1 VPQTPRVLRVSGVS
15 DDERAIAARIER
27 VGVVDLPVL
36 MPMLRA
42 YCDFYEVDPRDDR
55 LIALSR
61 ALIEDPSQGEQLI
74 ARDDGGTPL
83 GFATIY
89 WTWQTLDAARIG
101 VLNDLY
107 VVPATRGSGVGR
119 ALIEHCRGLCRKR
132 GAAKLVWETAPDNAT
147 AQRLYDGIGA
157 ESSTW
162 LIYEMDAW

>member
-1 VPQTPRVLRVSGVS
+1 VSGVGA
-15 DDERAIAARIER
+15 ERQRTPVEISAVE
-27 VGVVDLPVL
+27 VVDLPVL

-55 LIALSR
+55 LLALCR
-61 ALIEDPSQGEQLI
+61 ALVEDPSEGVQLL
-74 ARDDGGTPL
+74 ARSEDGQAL
-83 GFATIY
+83 GFATVF
-89 WTWQTLDAARIG
+89 WTWQTLDGARVG
-101 VLNDLY
+101 VLNDLFT
-107 VVPATRGSGVGR
+107 VPEARGSGVGR

-162 LIYEMDAW
+162 LAYEIDAW

>member
-1 VPQTPRVLRVSGVS
+1 M
-15 DDERAIAARIER
+15 AAEGQKNSLRIER
-27 VGVVDLPVL
+27 ADVIDLPVL

-61 ALIEDPSQGEQLI
+61 ALIDDPGQGEQAI
-74 ARDDGGTPL
+74 ARDSEGKSL
-83 GFATIY
+83 GFATVY
-89 WTWQTLDAARIG
+89 WTWQTLYAARVG

-107 VVPATRGSGVGR
+107 VVEDARGLGVGR

-162 LIYEMDAW
+162 LAYEIDAW